1 MCSIGICTE
10 SSMEFGFLHFFIFFI
25 YLFIYLSLFIFFIY
39 YLEDWSAICIYQ
51 NHCRRIRVC
60 CELLEIGNVVQSRQ

>member
-10 SSMEFGFLHFFIFFI
+10 SSMEFGFLD
-25 YLFIYLSLFIFFIY
+25 LFIFFIY
-39 YLEDWSAICIYQ
+39 SEDWSAIRIYQ
-51 NHCRRIRVC
+51 NHCYRIRVC